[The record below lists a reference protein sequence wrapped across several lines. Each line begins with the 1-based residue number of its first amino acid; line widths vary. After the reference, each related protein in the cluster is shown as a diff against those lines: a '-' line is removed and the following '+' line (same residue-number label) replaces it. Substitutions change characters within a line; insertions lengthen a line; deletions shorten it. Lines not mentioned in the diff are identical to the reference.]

1 MLFSR
6 MKGQLVSEEKTVVA
20 KDANTKSD
28 DWYEIYDPRN
38 PITKRRRENSKHY
51 SREKRKSKYDLK

>member
-1 MLFSR
+1 MNF
-6 MKGQLVSEEKTVVA
+6 QLKSEENATLA

-38 PITKRRRENSKHY
+38 PINKRRRENSKQVIP
-51 SREKRKSKYDLK
+51 EKRKAKYDLP